1 MKTAPL
7 KIIIVGG
14 VAAGMSAASKARR
27 NNAQAEIIVL
37 EKSGYVS
44 YGACGLPYYISD
56 DIRQARQ
63 LIAISAEDFR
73 SKRNIDVR
81 LYHEGVS
88 FDPKRR
94 VVLVKNLQTDK
105 LYELTYDK
113 LIIATGAR
121 PVVPQ
126 LSGLD
131 RKGVFLLRTMDDGIQ
146 IKEYIESN
154 SLRKGVIVG
163 GGYIGLEMAEALKK
177 QNIGITVVEM
187 QDQLLP
193 NFDADM
199 AGIVEKELQEK
210 QCEVIKS
217 NGVKAILGDDQVQAV
232 QLMNGRRID
241 TDLLILA
248 VGIRPNVEFA
258 RSGGVQ
264 LGRSGAIAVTTR
276 MQTNI
281 IDVYA
286 AGDCAEVKNLVTGKD
301 DYIPLGTTA
310 NKQGRV
316 AGDNASGVVSH
327 FKGVVATTA
336 VKVFDLEIA
345 RCGITEDQAKALKLP
360 VKTVSIT
367 DKSRAGY
374 YPNPQ
379 NITIKLIFHAQ
390 TGRLLGGQ
398 MIGKEGVA
406 KRIDVL
412 ATALHQKMTV
422 MDIAQLDLSYAPP
435 FAPVWDPLLIA
446 ANQAL
451 KEVRG

>member
-1 MKTAPL
+1 MQSAPW

-27 NNAQAEIIVL
+27 NNARAEIIVL

-56 DIRQARQ
+56 DIRHARQ
-63 LIAISAEDFR
+63 LIAITAEDFR

-94 VVLVKNLQTDK
+94 VVRVKDLQQDE

-121 PVVPQ
+121 PVIPP
-126 LSGLD
+126 LSGMD
-131 RKGVFLLRTMDDGIQ
+131 RRGVFVLRSMEDGIQ
-146 IKEYIESN
+146 IKEYIES
-154 SLRKGVIVG
+154 KAPQHAVIVG
-163 GGYIGLEMAEALKK
+163 GGYIGLEMAEALSK
-177 QNIGITVVEM
+177 QNIGVTVVEM
-187 QDQLLP
+187 QDQLLT

-210 QCEVIKS
+210 NCEVIKS
-217 NGVKAILGDDQVQAV
+217 DGVKAILGDDQVEVV
-232 QLMNGRRID
+232 QLLRGRQ
-241 TDLLILA
+241 LKAGLVILS

-258 RSGGVQ
+258 LSGGVQ
-264 LGRSGAIAVTTR
+264 LGRSGAIAVSTR

-286 AGDCAEVKNLVTGKD
+286 AGDCAEAKNLVSGKD

-310 NKQGRV
+310 NKQGRI
-316 AGDNASGVVSH
+316 AGDNATGVVSH
-327 FKGVVATTA
+327 FKGMVGTAA

-345 RCGITEDQAKALKLP
+345 RCGITENQAKSLKLP
-360 VKTVSIT
+360 FKTVSIT

-374 YPNPQ
+374 YPHPQ
-379 NITIKLIFHAQ
+379 NITVKLIFHAQ

-446 ANQAL
+446 ANQAV
-451 KEVRG
+451 KEVQG